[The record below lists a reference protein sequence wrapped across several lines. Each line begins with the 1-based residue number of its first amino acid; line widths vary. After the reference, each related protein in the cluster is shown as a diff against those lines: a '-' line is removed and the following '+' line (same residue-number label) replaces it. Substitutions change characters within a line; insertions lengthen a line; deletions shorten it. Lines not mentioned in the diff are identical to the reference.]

1 MLHFFNSDLPDREEN
16 PTPVLLLAV
25 HKTSPNGYTEKAAT
39 SPDRYTIPCS
49 DQCETCA
56 PRTDRH
62 KHLFSQLNERFRKTL
77 SLDSRVNR
85 NTCTSLQHDC
95 RPKSMVNAT
104 NIDLNN
110 CSINLPNTTDKP
122 GKNKRF
128 RPKSFFTLETFLN
141 SRRSE
146 ASSADDFSSSKYCK
160 FYLDSSAE
168 CSPVLKG
175 RTTPDLL
182 NLPTITDNGPHLSE
196 ESRCKKQLDKL
207 ENHFNKI
214 QKLKN
219 ATHSDKIDANIKNNS
234 RLNEEAIYTEPVYDN
249 SVETKTDKLFCTT
262 FDNEINFTQT
272 PNFNVD
278 SRPSINTNCGRGRS
292 LDYRTEKDRFLRGEP
307 VQPLY
312 TNFSRNCQKVDYTSP
327 ATFNSEPVDFFIPI
341 GSDRGFSVNREH
353 EVSQS
358 PDPHC
363 SSFKDCSS
371 VLRKGCN
378 ANCSNTR
385 CLNKSKGICC
395 KEGTPSSA
403 YEINITEDDVLI
415 NERTK
420 NLVVKVMDKSVDSI
434 GSCSLD
440 VDADNTDFSGIFIKN

>member
-25 HKTSPNGYTEKAAT
+25 HKTSPNGYSDKAAT
-39 SPDRYTIPCS
+39 SPDRYTIPCTE
-49 DQCETCA
+49 QCETCA

-85 NTCTSLQHDC
+85 NTCASLQHDC

-110 CSINLPNTTDKP
+110 CSTNAADKP
-122 GKNKRF
+122 CKNKRF

-219 ATHSDKIDANIKNNS
+219 ATHSDKIDADVKNTP
-234 RLNEEAIYTEPVYDN
+234 RLNEEVIYTEPVYDN
-249 SVETKTDKLFCTT
+249 SVENKTDKLFCTT
-262 FDNEINFTQT
+262 FDNEINFTQI

-278 SRPSINTNCGRGRS
+278 SRPSLNTNCGRGRS
-292 LDYRTEKDRFLRGEP
+292 LDYRTEKDRFLRGDP

-312 TNFSRNCQKVDYTSP
+312 TNFSRNCHKEYTPSN
-327 ATFNSEPVDFFIPI
+327 FNGEPVDFFIPVRPVRDYP
-341 GSDRGFSVNREH
+341 DRDH
-353 EVSQS
+353 EVSQT
-358 PDPHC
+358 PDPC
-363 SSFKDCSS
+363 SSFKDCSNA
-371 VLRKGCN
+371 LRKGCSN
-378 ANCSNTR
+378 NCSNTH
-385 CLNKSKGICC
+385 CLKKSKGICC

-415 NERTK
+415 NDRTK

-440 VDADNTDFSGIFIKN
+440 VDADNTDFSGIFIKS